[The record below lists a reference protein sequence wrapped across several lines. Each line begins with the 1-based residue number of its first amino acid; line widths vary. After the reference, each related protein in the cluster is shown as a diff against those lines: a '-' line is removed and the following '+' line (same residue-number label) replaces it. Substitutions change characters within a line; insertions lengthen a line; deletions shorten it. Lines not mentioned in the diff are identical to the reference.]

1 MTGYEW
7 ALNKALKAHDKS
19 LYVRICKDGIWRVFQ
34 RVKQW
39 RTHHID
45 GATLLEQ
52 YDADWLICPLTHNW
66 AANGTPV
73 EWGIEPVI
81 DHIKYGRPEYIQKRN
96 EELEKQAAQSS
107 QSRARNLKSVAV
119 DAAEDMYDGAKKG
132 WSDIRYAN
140 MDKTNDVRKK
150 WDTRRKLNGIS

>member
-7 ALNKALKAHDKS
+7 ALNKALKAHDKN
-19 LYVRICKDGIWRVFQ
+19 LYARLCKDDVWRVFQ

-39 RTHHID
+39 RTHHLDD
-45 GATLLEQ
+45 GNTLLER

-66 AANGTPV
+66 AASGEPV

-81 DHIKYGRPEYIQKRN
+81 NHIKYGRPEYTKKRD
-96 EELEKQAAQSS
+96 EELARQAAQSS
-107 QSRARNLKSVAV
+107 ESRQRGLKSVAV
-119 DAAEDMYDGAKKG
+119 DAAEDMWDGAKKG
-132 WSDIRYAN
+132 WSNIRYAN

-150 WDTRRKLNGIS
+150 WDKRRK